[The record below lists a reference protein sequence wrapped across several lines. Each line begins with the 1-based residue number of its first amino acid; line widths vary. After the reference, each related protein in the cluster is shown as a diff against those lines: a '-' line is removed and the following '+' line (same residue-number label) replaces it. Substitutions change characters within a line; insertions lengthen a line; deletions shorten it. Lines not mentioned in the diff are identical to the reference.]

1 MVKNQ
6 IGFTYMQ
13 NQLNLNTP
21 PLKKELIL
29 SAKHHFN
36 CLLNLLNKK
45 SHHNRMA
52 SINYLKSKNYFTY
65 ITDFTSSTILL
76 TLGINSSTKLGAY
89 ASGTSALQTR
99 FTGASI

>member
-6 IGFTYMQ
+6 IGSTYTQ
-13 NQLNLNTP
+13 NLLNLSTLL
-21 PLKKELIL
+21 LKNGLVL
-29 SAKHHFN
+29 SAQHHFN

-45 SHHNRMA
+45 SHHNKMA

-89 ASGTSALQTR
+89 AIGTSAVQTG